1 MCPFSPKLPS
11 YPSDHI
17 TLSRVLPAGPCWFSI
32 LDIAV
37 CTCPSRTPCLSP
49 PPFPPSSCNHKVVLL
64 SLWVTFY
71 FVRSFVSFLFSST
84 YKRCHTTFLF
94 ASRVTPL
101 LIKNHPVPFSDFTPC
116 RKRIFKTTGTIKAA
130 VLKFLKVSV
139 SENVKDLKACLGNL
153 LSLRCKDKNSL
164 ETSLVVQWLRRRA
177 STAGVGIGL
186 IPGWELRSRVLCS
199 MAKKKEKSEKKS

>member
-1 MCPFSPKLPS
+1 M
-11 YPSDHI
+11 
-17 TLSRVLPAGPCWFSI
+17 
-32 LDIAV
+32 
-37 CTCPSRTPCLSP
+37 
-49 PPFPPSSCNHKVVLL
+49 
-64 SLWVTFY
+64 
-71 FVRSFVSFLFSST
+71 
-84 YKRCHTTFLF
+84 
-94 ASRVTPL
+94 
-101 LIKNHPVPFSDFTPC
+101 IKNHPVPFSDFTPC

-199 MAKKKEKSEKKS
+199 MAKKKEKSEKNPKQTTAKIASFSSLEGNVFEISVFPEIISHVF